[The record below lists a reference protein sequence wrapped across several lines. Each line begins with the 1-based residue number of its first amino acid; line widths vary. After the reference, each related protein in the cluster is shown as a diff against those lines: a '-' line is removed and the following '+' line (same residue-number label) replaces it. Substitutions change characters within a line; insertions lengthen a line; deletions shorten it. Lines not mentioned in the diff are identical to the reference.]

1 MSCEVLPTI
10 TGKLSLMTQLS
21 SFEILSLLL
30 QGLFYHCDWG
40 GGGTA
45 ASLPQGPNISK
56 CFRWVTT
63 RERDAD
69 AVIMPCPSTSPS
81 NPETIKT
88 TCPYIQ
94 LDELGT
100 ENDIEVIFEQVYFW
114 TG

>member
-1 MSCEVLPTI
+1 MKYKYGYQYICFPLDC
-10 TGKLSLMTQLS
+10 LS
-21 SFEILSLLL
+21 SLSSPECHVL
-30 QGLFYHCDWG
+30 
-40 GGGTA
+40 
-45 ASLPQGPNISK
+45 LPQGPNISK
-56 CFRWVTT
+56 CFRWVAT

-94 LDELGT
+94 LDELST